1 MKLAEKSKH
10 ADPGIE
16 TALQMVDEEMRKIV
30 ADIDAHRPVRPTGK
44 PRGPRGPHAR
54 AAHAK
59 AA

>member
-30 ADIDAHRPVRPTGK
+30 ADIDAHRPVRPTGSR
-44 PRGPRGPHAR
+44 PAVQGCSSIG
-54 AAHAK
+54 
-59 AA
+59 